1 MLKMKSHSI
10 DASKVESAVRRIE
23 VEKVRCAMNCIKN
36 GKASGPSG
44 VAIKLF
50 EGGRD
55 KCLKSMTNINND
67 ILLKVPNE
75 WMLSSL
81 VPIFTGKG
89 DPFHPNSYSGIKLLV
104 HAFKLYEVLDGR
116 LREVVDID
124 KMESWFMPG
133 RGTVDAV
140 FVLRRLSEKFKAKN
154 EKLFLYLLTWKRL
167 LIGCQGKLFVLL

>member
-1 MLKMKSHSI
+1 MNVENEYNHSI
-10 DASKVESAVRRIE
+10 DASEVESAVKRIE
-23 VEKVRCAMNCIKN
+23 VEEGRCAMNCIKN

-55 KCLKSMTNINND
+55 KCLKSKPNINND
-67 ILLKVPNE
+67 ILLKDKLPNE
-75 WMLSSL
+75 WMMSSL
-81 VPIFTGKG
+81 VPSFTGKG

-140 FVLRRLSEKFKAKN
+140 FVLRRLKN
-154 EKLFLYLLTWKRL
+154 SKLKMRSCFH
-167 LIGCQGKLFVLL
+167 IC

>member
-1 MLKMKSHSI
+1 M
-10 DASKVESAVRRIE
+10 RRIE
-23 VEKVRCAMNCIKN
+23 VEEVRCAMNCIKK

-55 KCLKSMTNINND
+55 KCLKSMPNINND
-67 ILLKVPNE
+67 ILLKDKLPNE

-81 VPIFTGKG
+81 VPSFSGKG

-124 KMESWFMPG
+124 KMETWFMPG

-140 FVLRRLSEKFKAKN
+140 FVLRRLSEKLKAKN
-154 EKLFLYLLTWKRL
+154 EKLLSYLLTWKRL